1 MRNEKTAIKRTRSTE
16 DFINEAKEV
25 HGDKYDYSKSVYTRS
40 HDKLKITCRT
50 HGPFWQSAV
59 NHTRGNKA
67 GCPGCAIFGFDQTKP
82 GMMYYLAVKT
92 DDEQTLYKIRITN
105 YSVEKRFPALD
116 LSRIRIV
123 KIWEY
128 AEGKEA
134 ADRENTI
141 LHQFAHFKYNGP
153 DVLMGSGN
161 TELFTRD
168 VLNLDIKGEPS
179 KHSMIDGQGN
189 LSFNLLIYIE
199 FLMGYLRA

>member
-1 MRNEKTAIKRTRSTE
+1 MHNEKTAIKRTRSTE

-25 HGDKYDYSKSVYTRS
+25 HGDKYDYSKSVCTRS
-40 HDKLKITCRT
+40 HDELKITCRT

-67 GCPGCAIFGFDQTKP
+67 GCPGCAISGFDQTKP

-92 DDEQTLYKIRITN
+92 DDEQTRYKIGITN
-105 YSVEKRFPALD
+105 YSAEKRFPALN

-134 ADRENTI
+134 VDRENPI
-141 LHQFAHFKYNGP
+141 LHQFSHF
-153 DVLMGSGN
+153 
-161 TELFTRD
+161 
-168 VLNLDIKGEPS
+168 
-179 KHSMIDGQGN
+179 
-189 LSFNLLIYIE
+189 
-199 FLMGYLRA
+199 